1 MSETKT
7 YTGGC
12 HCGKVRF
19 SVDLDLATVY
29 ACNCSI
35 CSKMGWRLA
44 FAPESA
50 FRLEKGEEALSD
62 YQFGKKHIHH
72 YFCRECGIRS
82 FGRGHDG
89 KGKHMISIN
98 VRCLDDVGER
108 ADELPVQRF
117 DGKNL

>member
-1 MSETKT
+1 MSLHHAS
-7 YTGGC
+7 C
-12 HCGKVRF
+12 HCGGV
-19 SVDLDLATVY
+19 SYDVDVELDKLIT
-29 ACNCSI
+29 CNCSMCGRSGAI
-35 CSKMGWRLA
+35 MA
-44 FAPESA
+44 FVPRTQVSN
-50 FRLEKGEEALSD
+50 LKGEDQLTD